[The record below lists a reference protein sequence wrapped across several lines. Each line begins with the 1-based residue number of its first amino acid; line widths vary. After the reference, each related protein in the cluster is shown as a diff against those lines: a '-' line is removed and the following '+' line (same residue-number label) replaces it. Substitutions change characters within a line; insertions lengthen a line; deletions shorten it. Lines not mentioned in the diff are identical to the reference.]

1 MSENRAR
8 SALSHPL
15 VLRGAWLRIDAWYR
29 SADLAPQPELAM
41 WRLHPEAELRKL
53 GADLRA
59 GRWRPSVW
67 PQLPYPKK
75 GARLRHYTLPSV
87 RDQVAFMAHMV
98 LLGPLLDSCLENFAF
113 GNRWYRPL
121 VWNRRITPR
130 RWGFRPY
137 PLLAHQTYRPFASSH
152 GLYKRVANWTV
163 ARMTSADI
171 GEKDYGGPVPHPNDY
186 SPTTL
191 PPWVRKEWWHGAASK
206 ERRAAWATLDVELAY
221 PSVRL
226 DRLMQSGMAMLESV
240 VVPLSTLII
249 GYPHPTRE
257 FLSDVPCR
265 RALFRSLV
273 EGIQQVEIDN
283 ASIPRDAWR
292 PFHAAP
298 KLPPENKGL
307 PTGLAVSGM
316 LLNVALHDTDQ
327 SVLEYL
333 KKQRLEQPGAFV
345 RFADDMVVLSRSPRG
360 LMDLIEAVWRGL
372 ADDADATLAACR
384 SESNLYLGIGKISPD
399 PVRKLVRRYL
409 CAQGWKRC
417 ERRDSGCEEL
427 ERCSNLPNAVTLG
440 EWWNEVVVT
449 GKQCNSLRRAIDR
462 SMVGPEE
469 VGPFVTTLVTRL
481 SDIAKDTLSER
492 FGQGARSRLVQLHDL
507 ARLDIDDQQIRAD
520 TRRAF
525 AVNRLVRAWLPG
537 DRDEVA
543 AALAEMRGS
552 IAHVLRVTPWK
563 YSVWRAVV
571 RAAARRPPHEGASG
585 FGMNDDLAAKWLS
598 AQLRQIAHHTSET
611 ADRTSWMHTWPEGE
625 GKVPHERDPSW
636 RSLYLSFHRT
646 AFWQALADVLRT
658 LWQHE
663 YRKERSRAGKGGR
676 PPPGW
681 WTVRAIPDGDH
692 MGVIRFLGG
701 LDRWAKTLYPGDLP
715 DVNRWSW
722 EGDQLVSATIAACSA
737 SDVVEAWRRS
747 ERPNRHL
754 MVPKA
759 LSRPGRERTMQL
771 LSDVGRVCPTRGRAR
786 FLNES
791 ALAHV
796 RLAGRDEKLGRL
808 LFPRGNRRPRIL
820 GSGSDS
826 THTLMMGVSLG
837 CSESVG
843 RGLATAVLEATRGAR
858 EIHRDSLALREYG
871 AARRILLGLGGVP

>member
-15 VLRGAWLRIDAWYR
+15 VLKGAWHRIDAWYR
-29 SADLAPQPELAM
+29 YGDLAPQPELAQ
-41 WRLHPEAELRKL
+41 WRLHPEAQLRKL
-53 GADLRA
+53 GADIRA
-59 GRWRPSVW
+59 GLWRPSVW

-75 GARLRHYTLPSV
+75 GARLRHYTLPAV
-87 RDQVAFMAHMV
+87 RDQVAFMVHMV
-98 LLGPLLDSCLENFAF
+98 LLGPLLDSCLESFAF

-121 VWNRRITPR
+121 VWNRRIAAPR
-130 RWGFRPY
+130 WDFRPY
-137 PLLAHQTYRPFASSH
+137 PLLANQTYRPFASSH

-163 ARMTSADI
+163 AQMTRADI
-171 GEKDYGGPVPHPNDY
+171 GKKDYSGPVHHPDDY
-186 SPTTL
+186 SPGTL
-191 PPWVRKEWWHGAASK
+191 PPWVRKDWWRGAGSK
-206 ERRAAWATLDVELAY
+206 ERRATWATLDVELAY
-221 PSVRL
+221 PSVQL
-226 DRLMQSGMAMLESV
+226 DRLMQSGTAMLESV
-240 VVPLSTLII
+240 VEPGSALII
-249 GYPHPTRE
+249 GYPHPICE
-257 FLSDVPCR
+257 LLGDVACR
-265 RALFRSLV
+265 RAIFRSLLDGL
-273 EGIQQVEIDN
+273 EQVEIDN
-283 ASIPRDAWR
+283 DSIPRDAWR

-298 KLPPENKGL
+298 TLPPENKGL

-316 LLNVALHDTDQ
+316 LLNVALHDMDR

-333 KKQRLEQPGAFV
+333 KEQRSDKRGAFG

-372 ADDADATLAACR
+372 TDDADATLAACR
-384 SESNLYLGIGKISPD
+384 SKSNLYLGFGKISPE
-399 PVRKLVRRYL
+399 PVREVVKHYL
-409 CAQGWKRC
+409 LAQGWPEC
-417 ERRDSGCEEL
+417 ETPGCKQL
-427 ERCSNLPNAVTLG
+427 KRCSNLPNVVTLG
-440 EWWNEVVVT
+440 KWWNEAAVAE
-449 GKQCNSLRRAIDR
+449 KQYGSLRRAIDR

-492 FGQGARSRLVQLHDL
+492 FGLGARSRLVQLHDL

-543 AALAEMRGS
+543 AALDEMRGS
-552 IAHVLRVTPWK
+552 IAHVLQVTPWK

-571 RAAARRPPHEGASG
+571 RVAARRPPHAGESG
-585 FGMNDDLAAKWLS
+585 SGEDDDVAAKWLS
-598 AQLRQIAHHTSET
+598 AQLRRIAYHASES
-611 ADRTSWMHTWPEGE
+611 ADRMSWMHTWPEEE
-625 GKVPHERDPSW
+625 GKTPHARDPSW
-636 RSLYLSFHRT
+636 RPLYLSFHRT

-663 YRKERSRAGKGGR
+663 YRKQRSSAGKGGC

-681 WTVRAIPDGDH
+681 WTVRAIPDGGH
-692 MGVIRFLGG
+692 AGVIRFLGG
-701 LDRWAKTLYPGDLP
+701 LDRWANALYPCGLP
-715 DVNRWSW
+715 DLSRWLW
-722 EGDQLVSATIAACSA
+722 EVDQLVSATIAAYSA

-747 ERPNRHL
+747 ERPDRYL

-759 LSRPGRERTMQL
+759 LSCPERERTMQI
-771 LSDVGRVCPTRGRAR
+771 LSDFGRVCPTRGRAR

-796 RLAGRDEKLGRL
+796 GLAGRDEKLGQL
-808 LFPRGNRRPRIL
+808 LFPRGMTRPRIL
-820 GSGSDS
+820 DSGSDS

-837 CSESVG
+837 CAESVG
-843 RGLATAVLEATRGAR
+843 GGLAKAVLEATRGVR
-858 EIHRDSLALREYG
+858 EVHRDSLTLREYG
-871 AARRILLGLGGVP
+871 WARRIVLGSERAP